1 MRYTELWQK
10 LLKNK
15 TAEDVRAVLERCP
28 AAAAVI
34 GLDGNPEAR
43 PVSPK
48 PGGGDALYFEAP
60 RSTRLYAE
68 LSLKPGISLLCRDPE
83 GDAFLRIGAEVVFAE
98 DEEADRAGISV
109 FFLTGERAELTLG
122 GEEKSFALPDPAG
135 VLRGITL
142 RKKTELRDRLSK
154 ILLRREEGGPGSV
167 SEDPFAVKLT
177 DGALFL
183 FAEEAKKLWPRM
195 DVQPMER
202 ASVFETWAER
212 ETFVKLAKRLIGNAV
227 IAKPEDMTYWLN
239 PETLTELYR
248 ADRA

>member
-1 MRYTELWQK
+1 MKYESFWRDLWQ
-10 LLKNK
+10 NK
-15 TAEDVRAVLERCP
+15 DPAAVRAVFGCCP
-28 AAAAVI
+28 PVAAVI

-43 PVSPK
+43 PAALKS
-48 PGGGDALYFEAP
+48 GEGNALYFEAA

-68 LSLKPGISLLCRDPE
+68 LSIRPGISLLSRDPE
-83 GDAFLRIGAEVVFAE
+83 GDAFLRIGAKVVFAE
-98 DEEADRAGISV
+98 DEEADRAGIAV
-109 FFLTGERAELTLG
+109 FFLTEVEAELTLD
-122 GEEKSFALPDPAG
+122 GEEKRFTLPDPSG

-154 ILLRREEGGPGSV
+154 ILVRREEGGPVSV
-167 SEDPFAVKLT
+167 SEDPFTVKLY

-202 ASVFETWAER
+202 ASVYETWDER
-212 ETFVKLAKRLIGNAV
+212 ESFVRLAKRLIGNAV

-239 PETLTELYR
+239 PETLTELYKGSL
-248 ADRA
+248 